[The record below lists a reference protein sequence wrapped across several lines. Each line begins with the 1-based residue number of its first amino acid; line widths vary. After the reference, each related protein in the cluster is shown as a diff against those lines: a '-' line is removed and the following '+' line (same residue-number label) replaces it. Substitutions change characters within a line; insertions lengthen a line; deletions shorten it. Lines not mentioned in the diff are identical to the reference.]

1 MSLQKEQ
8 IVVTWLVLIC
18 RVSIAIV
25 AMAWFVSSEMLKFG
39 VALTSFA
46 LTFLPS
52 QVIARPIIAQ
62 SALLVT
68 GTLLAAHIVFGMYFE
83 LYEASVW
90 YDKIMHVIGS
100 SAVAYVLFV
109 TVDVYSRQWQ
119 LAMPPIVTPMLV
131 VLGTLSAGTFWE
143 FFEYGIDTTG
153 LFQAQRGLDDTM
165 QDLLADAIGAVIA
178 ATLLTKLFK
187 SQLEKKWLP
196 SEVLNRGVS

>member
-8 IVVTWLVLIC
+8 IVATWLVLIC

-62 SALLVT
+62 AALLVT

-119 LAMPPIVTPMLV
+119 LAMPPIVAPMLV